1 MVQYSRE
8 IKHEKYSSVEV
19 ITVAEA
25 FKMLLSAILLL
36 NDDRGS
42 SSSSASSS
50 SSPAPSDS
58 LPSHSSL
65 VSSSDKA
72 HPSSFPWYLQLHALI
87 SSGRK
92 MLVLV
97 VLYTVS
103 NLCSLYAAGTVGA
116 SVSTVFAQLKVLTTA
131 VCGVLVLGKTYSTRK
146 WLCLLVLV
154 VGCVCVSFPTLKEA
168 YSLQKETPPT
178 SSPSSVMLH
187 EKLLGMLCLLLQI
200 SISGFAS
207 VYFELVLK
215 DRQDVVTIWERNFQ
229 LAFYSVLF
237 TLLMIAAKNGYSS
250 YSYSSAGESSETS
263 EGGLSY
269 SYLLSQLAGG
279 ASRRTDLFAG
289 WTRLAVGTALCQGCA
304 GLFVAATLKYA
315 DAILK
320 CFASSLAIIV
330 VTMVNS
336 GLFGQSIDTIVK
348 LGVVLAIGAM
358 LTYSLDT
365 DVIVIHN
372 SKHKKNN

>member
-1 MVQYSRE
+1 MLVQYSRE

-154 VGCVCVSFPTLKEA
+154 VGCVCVSFHSQG
-168 YSLQKETPPT
+168 SLLPAERDT
-178 SSPSSVMLH
+178 SHLLP
-187 EKLLGMLCLLLQI
+187 LLGHAAREIARHALSVAADFHQWLRLRVLRAGAEGPAGRGHDLGAQLPAGLLFRAVHAAHGGGQERLLL
-200 SISGFAS
+200 
-207 VYFELVLK
+207 V
-215 DRQDVVTIWERNFQ
+215 
-229 LAFYSVLF
+229 
-237 TLLMIAAKNGYSS
+237 
-250 YSYSSAGESSETS
+250 
-263 EGGLSY
+263 
-269 SYLLSQLAGG
+269 
-279 ASRRTDLFAG
+279 
-289 WTRLAVGTALCQGCA
+289 
-304 GLFVAATLKYA
+304 
-315 DAILK
+315 
-320 CFASSLAIIV
+320 
-330 VTMVNS
+330 
-336 GLFGQSIDTIVK
+336 
-348 LGVVLAIGAM
+348 
-358 LTYSLDT
+358 
-365 DVIVIHN
+365 
-372 SKHKKNN
+372 